1 MWPTVEV
8 AHRGGGPQ
16 RRWSLYLEGKP
27 LNFRWRDGSPLF
39 LFSFDSRP
47 PTLHVTP
54 TTVIS
59 KSPERTPDQDTRP
72 NVQFHGSESEW
83 KLWFDWCCKSRE
95 LTMSRDILMAFITPL
110 WKGSVNM
117 RLALPCQTSLSCHSF
132 HHYQRAFFRG
142 RGERK
147 LSLWLLPNR
156 IWTEVIFS
164 CLSLSLVVEPQR
176 RTALKSWASRGIN
189 THPILIWQRQ
199 PAQLWSWSSHVQKNF
214 CWEEKQKHMW
224 HAVVTGT

>member
-1 MWPTVEV
+1 MEGWFSTLSFFLWLTSSYSTRHPDHGHLKKPR
-8 AHRGGGPQ
+8 ADSGP
-16 RRWSLYLEGKP
+16 G
-27 LNFRWRDGSPLF
+27 
-39 LFSFDSRP
+39 
-47 PTLHVTP
+47 HA
-54 TTVIS
+54 S
-59 KSPERTPDQDTRP
+59 KRSVPRLGVGMKTMI
-72 NVQFHGSESEW
+72 VQNA
-83 KLWFDWCCKSRE
+83 LWCCKSRE

-147 LSLWLLPNR
+147 RSLWLLPNR

-199 PAQLWSWSSHVQKNF
+199 PAQLWSWSPHVQKNF